1 MSASKKDIS
10 NPTHTPAPDQNR
22 GELLNF
28 KWGTLSIGEIRGIL
42 DALPMDLNFIDKDD
56 LVQYYN
62 ESSGQVHQRDQAVLG
77 THVLGCHSE
86 ASRKKVTATL
96 EALRSGDRDIV
107 TSRGEAHGR
116 PALWRYLAVR
126 NTAGEY
132 LGAICLTE
140 YTDQ

>member
-1 MSASKKDIS
+1 MSASKKDLSASPQPPVS
-10 NPTHTPAPDQNR
+10 NQDR
-22 GELLNF
+22 GQLLNF

-42 DALPMDLNFIDKDD
+42 DALPLDLNFIDKDD

-62 ESSGQVHQRDQAVLG
+62 ESSGRVHQRDQTVLG
-77 THVLGCHSE
+77 APVLSCHSE
-86 ASRKKVTATL
+86 ASRSKVTATL
-96 EALRSGDRDIV
+96 KALRSGERVMV

-126 NTAGEY
+126 DASGEY

-140 YTDQ
+140 FIDQ